1 MAVIPLVYGYDMA
14 AGLNRCIG
22 SDTIRWLASPRRGG
36 RPPDQLAALDK
47 SPPQARSSPY
57 FLTLAP
63 RGRPDRSNQGLA
75 ATPTPRYM

>member
-1 MAVIPLVYGYDMA
+1 MSRFTLAPVECAPWLPVVDA
-14 AGLNRCIG
+14 AAATL
-22 SDTIRWLASPRRGG
+22 
-36 RPPDQLAALDK
+36 DQPAALDK

-63 RGRPDRSNQGLA
+63 RGRPDRSDQGLA

>member
-1 MAVIPLVYGYDMA
+1 MSRFTLAPVEWAPWLPVVDAAAV
-14 AGLNRCIG
+14 
-22 SDTIRWLASPRRGG
+22 T
-36 RPPDQLAALDK
+36 PDQLAALDK

-63 RGRPDRSNQGLA
+63 RARPDRSNQGLA